1 VAKEPTNIKLK
12 EEIMNIKNTPTRH
25 QSCSKGNFSAKPI
38 NSSYP
43 KPVLI
48 KHIANN
54 TQLSRKQVDAVF
66 CELKLVIERHLT
78 LGSVRKFTLPGLFE
92 ISVQSQVSHA
102 IDRSA
107 SGTSVN
113 ADKKSGKNTLRIRPV
128 KNLRDLL

>member
-1 VAKEPTNIKLK
+1 
-12 EEIMNIKNTPTRH
+12 
-25 QSCSKGNFSAKPI
+25 
-38 NSSYP
+38 
-43 KPVLI
+43 
-48 KHIANN
+48 
-54 TQLSRKQVDAVF
+54 
-66 CELKLVIERHLT
+66 
-78 LGSVRKFTLPGLFE
+78 VRKFTLPGLFE